1 MAEDEGPEIRAEMLR
16 PRSLADWGV
25 YVLSAVAGP
34 AVWFSVVAV
43 TGAEEA
49 WDEDLWWAAM
59 LASALVLGLLL
70 GSSGL
75 PYVDD
80 PAPIVGFPIAALLFL
95 TQIPC
100 AIITSAGG
108 GVSFLPVT
116 LVVFLPLFTVVGGAV
131 ATAGV
136 LANVGARR
144 LLRGVS

>member
-1 MAEDEGPEIRAEMLR
+1 MAEGEGPEFRAEMLR
-16 PRSLADWGV
+16 PRSLADWAV

-34 AVWFSVVAV
+34 AVWFSVVAI

-59 LASALVLGLLL
+59 LATSLVLGVLL

-80 PAPIVGFPIAALLFL
+80 PAPIVGFLIAALLFL

-100 AIITSAGG
+100 AVITSDGA

-116 LVVFLPLFTVVGGAV
+116 LVVFLPLFAVFGGAV

-136 LANVGARR
+136 LANVGARS
-144 LLRGVS
+144 LLRRAR

>member
-1 MAEDEGPEIRAEMLR
+1 MVESGAPELRADMFR
-16 PRSLADWGV
+16 PRTLADWAV

-34 AVWFSVVAV
+34 AVWFSVVAI

-59 LASALVLGLLL
+59 LAAVLALGLLL
-70 GSSGL
+70 GRSGL
-75 PYVDD
+75 PYLDE
-80 PAPIVGFPIAALLFL
+80 PAPLVGFLIAALLFL

-100 AIITSAGG
+100 ALLTSAGG

-136 LANVGARR
+136 LVNVGAQR
-144 LLRGVS
+144 LLRRVR